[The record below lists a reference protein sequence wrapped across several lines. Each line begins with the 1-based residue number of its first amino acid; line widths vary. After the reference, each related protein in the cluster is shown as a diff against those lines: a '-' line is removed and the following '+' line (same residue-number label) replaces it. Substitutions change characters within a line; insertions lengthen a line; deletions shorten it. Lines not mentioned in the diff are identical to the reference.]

1 MGYDYAAD
9 YAARTAYG
17 PSIGSPKNASEDAP
31 RTISSAIGR
40 IDGLNDRLA
49 KVREHLAG
57 ISDQIGGPRPTD
69 ASKNAERVSSAG
81 VVGKLNDATEA
92 AHVTIGDIEALLGS
106 IGRALG

>member
-1 MGYDYAAD
+1 MQIYSGAQTGSALGQI
-9 YAARTAYG
+9 TATQ
-17 PSIGSPKNASEDAP
+17 PVEAP

-57 ISDQIGGPRPTD
+57 ISDQIGGPRPTPD
-69 ASKNAERVSSAG
+69 PAKEVGRPPSAG
-81 VVGKLNDATEA
+81 AVGKLNDSTEL
-92 AHVTIGDIEALLGS
+92 AHNYLGDIEKLLGS